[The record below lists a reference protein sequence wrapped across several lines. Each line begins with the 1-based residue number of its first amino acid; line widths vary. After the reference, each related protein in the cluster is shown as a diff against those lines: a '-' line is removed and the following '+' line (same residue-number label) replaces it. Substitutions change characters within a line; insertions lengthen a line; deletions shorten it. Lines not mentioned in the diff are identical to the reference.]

1 VKHRVSGTKGSA
13 LAIGPVEEDVDVAAA
28 LMRLVLGRIAAAP
41 SRQVTD
47 RRDAARI
54 ATLDR
59 ARSAH
64 DDTDQFFSGVVRVP
78 RAPRSEDRVT
88 VAVVRQLCGMPKRP
102 VGVRSDRR
110 ASELERQRA
119 GASAGDRSQNQ
130 SDDGWS

>member
-1 VKHRVSGTKGSA
+1 AVGREVKHRVSGTKGSA

-78 RAPRSEDRVT
+78 RAT
-88 VAVVRQLCGMPKRP
+88 VRGSCNRRRRTAAVR
-102 VGVRSDRR
+102 DAE
-110 ASELERQRA
+110 AS
-119 GASAGDRSQNQ
+119 
-130 SDDGWS
+130 